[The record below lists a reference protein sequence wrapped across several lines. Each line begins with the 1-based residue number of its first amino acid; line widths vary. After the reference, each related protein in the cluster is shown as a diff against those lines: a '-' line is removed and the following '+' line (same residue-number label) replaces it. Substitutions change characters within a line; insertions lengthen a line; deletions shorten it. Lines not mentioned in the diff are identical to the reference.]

1 MNRDQRRRLTKQSD
15 PNADLVRQLA
25 AARLKASAQPPEPVW
40 DDDEVNEDEHLHAE
54 PEPVTAWLPT
64 PIEDL
69 ATLHLEVLSA
79 VDRRTDAVA
88 RAHRSGSTWEAI
100 GLAMSMTRQAAHERY
115 ASTMRSDSGASP
127 L

>member
-1 MNRDQRRRLTKQSD
+1 MNREQRRRLAKRSKQGES
-15 PNADLVRQLA
+15 PESRRA
-25 AARLKASAQPPEPVW
+25 AARLMAPAQPLRPVW
-40 DDDEVNEDEHLHAE
+40 DDDEVDDDGWVDE
-54 PEPVTAWLPT
+54 PEPTPLRVPT

-79 VDRRTDAVA
+79 IDRRTDAVA

-100 GLAMSMTRQAAHERY
+100 GLAMSMTRQAAHEKY
-115 ASTMRSDSGASP
+115 ASTMRSESRASA